1 MNRHVVGKA
10 PDMPPGS
17 HKIVEVAGRHIGVF
31 NVNGEFFAL
40 LNRCPHGG
48 AELCKGAVVGLVQPQ
63 GVGEY
68 TIVRKGEFIR
78 CPFHGWEFEIK
89 TGQSYCAPNRL
100 KIRSFDVTVQSGDQ
114 LVKGPYVAESYD
126 VRVEDDYVV
135 VTL

>member
-1 MNRHVVGKA
+1 
-10 PDMPPGS
+10 
-17 HKIVEVAGRHIGVF
+17 
-31 NVNGEFFAL
+31 L

-68 TIVRKGEFIR
+68 AIARKGEFIR

-89 TGQSYCAPNRL
+89 TGQSYCAPDRL
-100 KIRSFDVTVQSGDQ
+100 KIRSFDVAVQSGDQ
-114 LVKGPYVAESYD
+114 LVKGPYVAESYE

-135 VTL
+135 VTV

>member
-1 MNRHVVGKA
+1 MSRHVVGKI
-10 PDMPPGS
+10 PEIPPGS
-17 HKIVEVAGRHIGVF
+17 HKIVEAAGRQIGVF

-68 TIVRKGEFIR
+68 AIARMGEFIR
-78 CPFHGWEFEIK
+78 CPFHGWEFEIS
-89 TGQSYCAPNRL
+89 TGQSYCAPDRL
-100 KIRSFDVTVQSGDQ
+100 KIRKFDVAVESGNE
-114 LVKGPYVAESYD
+114 LVKGPYVAESYE

-135 VTL
+135 LTV

>member
-1 MNRHVVGKA
+1 MNRHVVGRTLEI
-10 PDMPPGS
+10 PPGS
-17 HKIVEVAGRHIGVF
+17 HKIVEVSGRQIGVF

-68 TIVRKGEFIR
+68 PIARKGEFIR

-89 TGQSYCAPNRL
+89 TGQSYCAPDRL
-100 KIRSFDVTVQSGDQ
+100 KVRSFDVAVQSGDQ
-114 LVKGPYVAESYD
+114 LVKGPYVAESYE
-126 VRVEDDYVV
+126 VQVEDDYVV
-135 VTL
+135 VTV